1 MALIVADSSA
11 LILLSK
17 TGLLRDCCAAHRVV
31 APASVVAEVAS
42 KELIRKFPDARVI
55 ADLLKENRIR
65 VKNPGEPRIRF
76 SASLHRGEKDALL
89 LARDTAGSVLATDDG
104 KAIKAAKLI
113 GIPYI
118 VTPKI
123 VVEIARSGHIS
134 KERSRE
140 GIERLGVLGRY
151 SPDIIAHA
159 LIQLS
164 EVKQ

>member
-11 LILLSK
+11 LILLAK
-17 TGLLRDCCAAHRVV
+17 TGLLGDCCATHRLV

-42 KELIRKFPDARVI
+42 KELIRKFPSARII
-55 ADLLKENRIR
+55 ADLLRENRIR
-65 VKNPGEPRIRF
+65 VKNPGEARIRF
-76 SASLHRGEKDALL
+76 PGSLHRGEKDALL
-89 LARDTAGSVLATDDG
+89 LARNTAGSVLATDDG
-104 KAIKAAKLI
+104 KAIKAAKWM

-134 KERSRE
+134 KARARE

-164 EVKQ
+164 EVEQ

>member
-17 TGLLRDCCAAHRVV
+17 TGLLRDCCAAHRLV
-31 APASVVAEVAS
+31 APTSVVAEVAS

-65 VKNPGEPRIRF
+65 VKNPGEARIHF
-76 SASLHRGEKDALL
+76 PASLHRGEKDALL

-123 VVEIARSGHIS
+123 VVEIARSGRIS
-134 KERSRE
+134 KARARE

-164 EVKQ
+164 EVEQ